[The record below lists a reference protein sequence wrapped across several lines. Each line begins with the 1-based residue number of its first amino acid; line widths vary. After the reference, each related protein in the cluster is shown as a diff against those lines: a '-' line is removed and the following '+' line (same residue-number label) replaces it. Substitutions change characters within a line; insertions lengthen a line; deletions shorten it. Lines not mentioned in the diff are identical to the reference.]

1 MSSINLIFPGLIIGV
16 ILYQTM
22 FVAPTVFQTI
32 DSENTSKFLR
42 KIFPRFFIFIFT
54 LSILAAIEAY
64 YNSRGNT
71 FYIIYLITSLFSLI
85 AFFLIPMT
93 NKATDNNDKNKL
105 YKKTLRDLTRDE
117 SRSDILFY
125 AIFLYTHIL
134 LDILQMVCRPRL

>member
-1 MSSINLIFPGLIIGV
+1 MSNINLILPGLIIGV

-71 FYIIYLITSLFSLI
+71 FYIIYLIASLFSLI
-85 AFFLIPMT
+85 AFSLIPMT
-93 NKATDNNDKNKL
+93 NKATDNNDKNKFKIL
-105 YKKTLRDLTRDE
+105 HSFSVVLTVI
-117 SRSDILFY
+117 ILIINF
-125 AIFLYTHIL
+125 IPFFN
-134 LDILQMVCRPRL
+134 

>member
-1 MSSINLIFPGLIIGV
+1 MNNFYLILSGLIIGV
-16 ILYQTM
+16 IVYQTM

-54 LSILAAIEAY
+54 LCILAAIEAY

-71 FYIIYLITSLFSLI
+71 FYIIYLIASLFSLI

-93 NKATDNNDKNKL
+93 NKATDNNDKNKFKIL
-105 YKKTLRDLTRDE
+105 HSFSVLLT
-117 SRSDILFY
+117 ILILIINFIPF
-125 AIFLYTHIL
+125 IF
-134 LDILQMVCRPRL
+134 